1 MTEGPDS
8 IRPGGG
14 VAPAKAR
21 RPRADR
27 TGGSGTAL
35 PSDVLADA
43 ARRVRVVA
51 LLYAATFFAAGP
63 LAALLSGDGR
73 TPFFASPLRWG
84 PSIAGI
90 VTALAVVALSVS
102 PRFPARTVLAIGLV
116 FEVVGAYGIAA
127 ARYLNP
133 APQPAEA
140 PAVSWVAV
148 WILVF
153 AAIVP
158 SPPRRA
164 VLAALGAATAVPVM
178 VSAGMLL
185 RDGVAPPLGLAFR
198 TFAPY
203 LLVVALAYVGARVI
217 YRLGTELRHARELG
231 SYRLIERLGR
241 GGMGEV
247 WRAEHHLLA
256 RPAAIKLIRATTNE
270 GQAEDLR
277 ARFEREAQAIA
288 SLRSP
293 HTIQLYDFGMTDEGT
308 FYYVM
313 ELLDGFDLHTLVQR
327 FGPIPVDRAVHLLS
341 QVCRSLGEA
350 HARGLIHR
358 DIKPANVFV
367 CRYGREVD
375 FVKVLDFGLVKPLSV
390 DRDTTRVDLTAAH
403 VAHGTPAFMAP
414 EQAIGD
420 RPVDTRAD
428 LYAFGCLAYWLV
440 TGQRVFEGHTALDTL
455 VKHAHDAPSA
465 PSRRTELPIPSSFD
479 DLVLACLA
487 KDPAARPQT
496 ADAVAARL
504 AAIRTVPAW
513 TEAGARA
520 WWELH
525 APASS
530 STSFDLA
537 QEFPPAAEDRTSAY
551 FAQIEPEKSNR

>member
-1 MTEGPDS
+1 MTDEPDT
-8 IRPGGG
+8 IRAGRG

-21 RPRADR
+21 RPGADR

-35 PSDVLADA
+35 PADVVAGA

-51 LLYAATFFAAGP
+51 LLYAATFSVLGP
-63 LAALLSGDGR
+63 LAALLSGDGAG
-73 TPFFASPLRWG
+73 FFASPLRWSPPIIG
-84 PSIAGI
+84 IAS
-90 VTALAVVALSVS
+90 ALAVVAISVS
-102 PRFPARTVLAIGLV
+102 PRFPAKTVLLIGLL

-133 APQPAEA
+133 SMQPADA

-178 VSAGMLL
+178 VSAGILL
-185 RDGVAPPLGLAFR
+185 RDGGAPPLALALR
-198 TFAPY
+198 AFAPY
-203 LLVVALAYVGARVI
+203 LLVVALAYISARVI
-217 YRLGTELRHARELG
+217 YRLGTELTRARALG
-231 SYRLIERLGR
+231 SYRLVERLGR

-247 WRAEHHLLA
+247 WRAEHQLLA
-256 RPAAIKLIRATTNE
+256 RPAAIKLIRATASE
-270 GQAEDLR
+270 RQAGELR

-288 SLRSP
+288 LLRSP
-293 HTIQLYDFGMTDEGT
+293 HTIQLYDFGVTDDGS

-313 ELLDGFDLHTLVQR
+313 ELLDGFDLETLVQR
-327 FGPIPVDRAVHLLS
+327 FGPVPVDRALHVLT
-341 QVCRSLGEA
+341 QVCHSLGEA
-350 HARGLIHR
+350 HTRGLIHR
-358 DIKPANVFV
+358 DIKPANIFV

-375 FVKVLDFGLVKPLSV
+375 FVKVLDFGLVKPLS
-390 DRDTTRVDLTAAH
+390 DDQGTTQVELTAAH
-403 VAHGTPAFMAP
+403 VARGTPAFMAP

-428 LYAFGCLAYWLV
+428 LYALGCLAYWLV

-455 VKHAHDAPSA
+455 VKHAHAAPSA
-465 PSRRTELPIPSSFD
+465 PSQRTELPIPNSFD

-496 ADAVAARL
+496 ADVVAERL
-504 AAIRTVPAW
+504 AAISAGPAW
-513 TEAGARA
+513 TQARA
-520 WWELH
+520 RDWWQLH
-525 APASS
+525 APALP
-530 STSFDLA
+530 STGFDLHQA
-537 QEFPPAAEDRTSAY
+537 SPPASEDRPS
-551 FAQIEPEKSNR
+551 EKE